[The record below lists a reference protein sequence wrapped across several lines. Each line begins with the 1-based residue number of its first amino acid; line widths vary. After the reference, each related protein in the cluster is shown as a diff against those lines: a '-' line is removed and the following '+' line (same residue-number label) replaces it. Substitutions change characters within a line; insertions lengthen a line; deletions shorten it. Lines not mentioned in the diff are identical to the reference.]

1 MASIVKTWGFLI
13 YLTLVT
19 AAVLF
24 IAHKKFTEPKL
35 HRKTYSLGDQNRLP
49 KCPLLP
55 SGLIGRTPV
64 TEGMT
69 EADVEKNITNV
80 RLGGRWWPKHCS
92 PIWSVA
98 IIVPYRD
105 RESMMGPF
113 LNNIHP
119 ILQRQLVNYT
129 IYIVEQIPGKRFN
142 KAKVF
147 NVGFALALK
156 YGPHDCYAFQDIDCL
171 SEDDHNFY
179 YCADQP
185 RHLGSSVSR
194 FNYTV
199 FAQHIGCSCLM
210 TEWQVRKV
218 NGWSNRYYG
227 WGAEDDDMYRRIR
240 AEGMELWR
248 FPKHSA
254 AYTTLEHPQA
264 AENPDRF
271 ELLKRSVRNYKKD
284 GLSSLEFTLVNIEK
298 KPLYT
303 KYHVDV

>member
-1 MASIVKTWGFLI
+1 MTRGNASTRRRCSTW
-13 YLTLVT
+13 
-19 AAVLF
+19 A
-24 IAHKKFTEPKL
+24 
-35 HRKTYSLGDQNRLP
+35 SLS
-49 KCPLLP
+49 P
-55 SGLIGRTPV
+55 SST
-64 TEGMT
+64 
-69 EADVEKNITNV
+69 
-80 RLGGRWWPKHCS
+80 
-92 PIWSVA
+92 
-98 IIVPYRD
+98 
-105 RESMMGPF
+105 
-113 LNNIHP
+113 
-119 ILQRQLVNYT
+119 
-129 IYIVEQIPGKRFN
+129 
-142 KAKVF
+142 
-147 NVGFALALK
+147 
-156 YGPHDCYAFQDIDCL
+156 GPHDCYAFQDIDCL
-171 SEDDHNFY
+171 SEDDRNFY

-248 FPKHSA
+248 F
-254 AYTTLEHPQA
+254 
-264 AENPDRF
+264 

-284 GLSSLEFTLVNIEK
+284 GLSSLEFTVVKIEK